1 MNIVFVGLQGVPYF
15 GRACDPRLANTANL
29 LAVDG
34 DVAIVNRYS
43 SLRHKTMSGIELT
56 ENVKSVEIVK
66 RRNTGG
72 LMSKLL
78 FVLSILCEPF
88 SLWKLHREKK
98 IDYLHIYSGHYF
110 DFVLYK
116 IFAKI
121 IGAKIVYEYVEY
133 RTEKTSNPNLYHR
146 INNRLCDFHGAKLWD
161 SCIAISNFL
170 EQKAKEVREDIP
182 VIKVTPLCDFDLF
195 AANNDDVDVKE
206 PYLMFCGSAG
216 YFDVVKFI
224 IDSYNNSAIK
234 NSKKLLLVLS
244 GSDAQLDRV
253 REYEANAIIRT
264 KLPYNMLVAY
274 YKHAYGLMIPLRN
287 TIEDI
292 ARFPNKVCEYTAAR
306 GLIIT
311 TCYGEMPYYF
321 KNGENA
327 IVADDCTVEAIAKRL
342 DEIEAGRYD
351 VEQIRKKS
359 YKTGLDNFSIDAYR
373 DVLSRFFKDNI
384 E

>member
-29 LAVDG
+29 LAEDG

-43 SLRHKTMSGIELT
+43 SLRHKTMLGIELSK
-56 ENVKSVEIVK
+56 NVKCVEILK

-72 LMSKLL
+72 RMSMML
-78 FVLSILCEPF
+78 FVWSILCEPF
-88 SLWKLHREKK
+88 TLWKLHREKK

-116 IFAKI
+116 IFAMM

-133 RTEKTSNPNLYHR
+133 RTEKTSHPNLYHR
-146 INNRLCDFHGAKLWD
+146 INNRLCDFHGAKIWD

-170 EQKAKEVREDIP
+170 EQKAKEVRKDIP

-195 AANNDDVDVKE
+195 EANKDEVDVKE
-206 PYLMFCGSAG
+206 SYLMFCGSAG

-224 IDSYNNSAIK
+224 IDSYNKSAIK

-244 GSDAQLDRV
+244 GSKAQLGRV

-287 TIEDI
+287 TTEDI
-292 ARFPNKVCEYTAAR
+292 ARFPNKVCEYTAAK

-327 IVADDCTVEAIAKRL
+327 IVADDCTVETIAKRL
-342 DEIEAGRYD
+342 DEIEAGAYD
-351 VEQIRKKS
+351 VEQIRKNC
-359 YKTGLDNFSIDAYR
+359 YQTGLENFSIGAYKNKLYKFLVENR
-373 DVLSRFFKDNI
+373 
-384 E
+384 

>member
-1 MNIVFVGLQGVPYF
+1 MNIVFVGLQGVPYL

-29 LAVDG
+29 LTEDG

-43 SLRHKTMSGIELT
+43 SLRHKTMSGIELSK
-56 ENVKSVEIVK
+56 NVKCVEILK

-72 LMSKLL
+72 LMSMML
-78 FVLSILCEPF
+78 FVRSILCEPF
-88 SLWKLHREKK
+88 TLWKLHREKK

-116 IFAKI
+116 IFAMM
-121 IGAKIVYEYVEY
+121 IGAKIVYEYVEF
-133 RTEKTSNPNLYHR
+133 RTEKTSHPNLYHR

-170 EQKAKEVREDIP
+170 EQKAKEVRKDIP

-195 AANNDDVDVKE
+195 AANKDVVDAKE

-216 YFDVVKFI
+216 YFDVIKFI
-224 IDSYNNSAIK
+224 IDSYNKSAIK
-234 NSKKLLLVLS
+234 NTKKLLLVLS

-253 REYEANAIIRT
+253 REYEPNAIIRT

-287 TIEDI
+287 TTEDI
-292 ARFPNKVCEYTAAR
+292 ARFPNKVCEYTAAK

-327 IVADDCTVEAIAKRL
+327 IVAEDCTVEAIAKRL
-342 DEIEAGRYD
+342 DEIEAGKYD
-351 VEQIRKKS
+351 VEQIRKNC
-359 YKTGLDNFSIDAYR
+359 YKTGLDNFSIGAYKNKLYKFLVENR
-373 DVLSRFFKDNI
+373 
-384 E
+384 

>member
-1 MNIVFVGLQGVPYF
+1 MYVVFVGLQGVPYL

-29 LAVDG
+29 LVEDG

-43 SLRHKTMSGIELT
+43 SLRHKTMTGIELDDK
-56 ENVKSVEIVK
+56 VKSVEIIK
-66 RRNTGG
+66 RKNTGG
-72 LMSKLL
+72 LSSVLL

-88 SLWKLHREKK
+88 SLWKLYSQKK

-116 IFAKI
+116 IFAKL

-133 RTEKTSNPNLYHR
+133 RSEKMEHPNFYHR
-146 INNRLCDFHGAKLWD
+146 FNNRLCDFHGAKIWD

-170 EQKAKEVREDIP
+170 EQKVKEVRKDIP
-182 VIKVTPLCDFDLF
+182 VIKVTPFCDFALF
-195 AANNDDVDVKE
+195 SANNDGVDVKE

-216 YFDVVKFI
+216 YFDVVRFI
-224 IDSYNNSAIK
+224 IDSYNSSIIK

-253 REYEANAIIRT
+253 LKYDENVIIKT
-264 KLPYNMLVAY
+264 KLPYNTLVAY

-287 TIEDI
+287 TTEDT
-292 ARFPNKVCEYTAAR
+292 ARFPNKVCEYTAAQ

-321 KNGENA
+321 RNGENA

-342 DEIEAGRYD
+342 DEIETGQYD
-351 VEQIRKKS
+351 VEQIRKNC
-359 YKTGLDNFSIDAYR
+359 YQTGLDNFSIGSYKNKLYNFLKENR
-373 DVLSRFFKDNI
+373 
-384 E
+384 

>member
-29 LAVDG
+29 LAEDG
-34 DVAIVNRYS
+34 DVAMVNRYS
-43 SLRHKTMSGIELT
+43 SLNHKTMDGIKLA
-56 ENVKSVEIVK
+56 NKVKCVEIIK
-66 RRNTGG
+66 RRKTGG
-72 LMSKLL
+72 LATMLL
-78 FVLSILCEPF
+78 FVWSILCEPF
-88 SLWKLHREKK
+88 SLWKLHRAKK

-116 IFAKI
+116 LFAKM

-146 INNRLCDFHGAKLWD
+146 INNRLCDFHGAKIWD

-170 EQKAKEVREDIP
+170 EQKAKEVRKDIP

-195 AANNDDVDVKE
+195 EANKDEVDVKE

-224 IDSYNNSAIK
+224 IDSFNNSTTK

-274 YKHAYGLMIPLRN
+274 YKHAFGLMIPLRN
-287 TIEDI
+287 TTEDI
-292 ARFPNKVCEYTAAR
+292 ARFPNKVCEYT
-306 GLIIT
+306 
-311 TCYGEMPYYF
+311 
-321 KNGENA
+321 
-327 IVADDCTVEAIAKRL
+327 
-342 DEIEAGRYD
+342 
-351 VEQIRKKS
+351 
-359 YKTGLDNFSIDAYR
+359 
-373 DVLSRFFKDNI
+373 
-384 E
+384 

>member
-1 MNIVFVGLQGVPYF
+1 
-15 GRACDPRLANTANL
+15 
-29 LAVDG
+29 
-34 DVAIVNRYS
+34 
-43 SLRHKTMSGIELT
+43 
-56 ENVKSVEIVK
+56 
-66 RRNTGG
+66 
-72 LMSKLL
+72 
-78 FVLSILCEPF
+78 
-88 SLWKLHREKK
+88 
-98 IDYLHIYSGHYF
+98 
-110 DFVLYK
+110 
-116 IFAKI
+116 
-121 IGAKIVYEYVEY
+121 
-133 RTEKTSNPNLYHR
+133 SNPNLYHR
-146 INNRLCDFHGAKLWD
+146 INNRLCDFHGAKIWD

-170 EQKAKEVREDIP
+170 EQKAKEVRKDIP

-195 AANNDDVDVKE
+195 AANNDEVDVKE

-224 IDSYNNSAIK
+224 IDSYNRSAIM

-244 GSDAQLDRV
+244 GSETQLDRV

-287 TIEDI
+287 TTEDI
-292 ARFPNKVCEYTAAR
+292 ARFPNKVCEYTAAK

-342 DEIEAGRYD
+342 DEIEKGIYD
-351 VEQIRKKS
+351 IARIKENAYQ
-359 YKTGLDNFSIDAYR
+359 TGMDNFSIHAYR
-373 DVLSRFFKDNI
+373 HNLINFLEELNH

>member
-1 MNIVFVGLQGVPYF
+1 MNIVFVGLQGVPYY

-29 LAVDG
+29 LAEDA

-43 SLRHKTMSGIELT
+43 SLKHKAMSGIEL
-56 ENVKSVEIVK
+56 NDKVKCIEILERK
-66 RRNTGG
+66 NSGG
-72 LMSKLL
+72 
-78 FVLSILCEPF
+78 VLSILLYVLSILYEPF
-88 SLWKLHREKK
+88 TLLGLHRQKR

-121 IGAKIVYEYVEY
+121 ISAKIVYEYVEY
-133 RTEKTSNPNLYHR
+133 RTDKRKSGNLYHK

-170 EQKAKEVREDIP
+170 EQKAKEINPNIP

-195 AANNDDVDVKE
+195 MKNAEDVDIKE
-206 PYLMFCGSAG
+206 PYLMFCGSAS
-216 YFDVVKFI
+216 YFEVVKSI
-224 IDSYNNSAIK
+224 IDSYNLSTIK

-244 GSDAQLDRV
+244 GSNEELNQVRKYDRNV
-253 REYEANAIIRT
+253 LIRT
-264 KLPYNMLVAY
+264 KLPYSTLIAY

-292 ARFPNKVCEYTAAR
+292 ARFPNKICEYTAAK

-327 IVADDCTVEAIAKRL
+327 VLAYDCTPVAIANRL
-342 DEIEAGRYD
+342 DEVEAGVYD
-351 VEQIRKKS
+351 VEKIRQNC
-359 YKTGLDNFSIDAYR
+359 YQTGIDNFSKDAYKTSLYAFLQR
-373 DVLSRFFKDNI
+373 NR
-384 E
+384 